1 MYRCLYAC
9 AMAFALALAP
19 GAHAEVYPVADEYTP
34 IVGQDGKDVV
44 WVPTPDALVD
54 RMLEMAKV
62 TSKDYVM
69 DLGSGDG
76 RIAIAAAKKGARAVG
91 IEYNPEMVELS
102 NRNAKAAGVANKVK
116 FIKADLFETDL
127 SKADVITMYL
137 LPRINLEL
145 RPKLL
150 ALKPGTRIVSH
161 AFDLADWKADE
172 EAKVEGRDAYLW
184 IVPANIAGNWRVEYP
199 DNAKRAPTELQLTQ
213 NFQLF
218 WGHAVSGGQS
228 IELGKPWLSGTKVR
242 FAVRDADGVRKYTGE
257 VKGDRM
263 EGSMSIDGGAA
274 SRWVATRL
282 R

>member
-1 MYRCLYAC
+1 MYRCVYAF
-9 AMAFALALAP
+9 AMAAAVAVVP

-34 IVGQDGKDVV
+34 IVGQEGKDVV
-44 WVPTPDALVD
+44 WVPTPDALVE

-76 RIAIAAAKKGARAVG
+76 RIAIAAAKRGARAVG
-91 IEYNPEMVELS
+91 IEYNPDMVELS
-102 NRNAKAAGVANKVK
+102 KRNAKAAGVADKVK

-161 AFDLADWKADE
+161 AFDLADWKADKE
-172 EAKVEGRDAYLW
+172 VKVEGRDAYLW
-184 IVPANIAGNWRVEYP
+184 IVPADIEGNWRVEYP
-199 DNAKRAPTELQLTQ
+199 DIPKRAPTELRLTQ
-213 NFQLF
+213 NYQLF
-218 WGHAVSGGQS
+218 WGHAVRGDQS
-228 IELGKPWLSGTKVR
+228 VELGKPWLSGTKVR
-242 FAVRDADGVRKYTGE
+242 FAVRDAEGDRKYLGE

-263 EGSMSIDGGAA
+263 EGTMSVDGGPAT
-274 SRWVATRL
+274 RWVATRL